1 MKGLRTNNRE
11 QFIKQRNQRCSFK
24 ISLQEV
30 TKFIK
35 VLKKGHQSN
44 MIYEFIKYHIKTKYV
59 LDRGQVWKNDIE
71 LTIIKIQYK
80 KIIFNLG
87 K

>member
-1 MKGLRTNNRE
+1 
-11 QFIKQRNQRCSFK
+11 
-24 ISLQEV
+24 
-30 TKFIK
+30 
-35 VLKKGHQSN
+35 
-44 MIYEFIKYHIKTKYV
+44 MIYEFIKYHIKTKYG

-80 KIIFNLG
+80 KIIFILLILR